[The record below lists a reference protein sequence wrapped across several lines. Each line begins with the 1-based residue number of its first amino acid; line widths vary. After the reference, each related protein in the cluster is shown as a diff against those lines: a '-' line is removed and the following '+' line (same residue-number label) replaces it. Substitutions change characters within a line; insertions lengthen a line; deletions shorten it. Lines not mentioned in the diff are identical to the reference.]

1 MKRIAQPFSA
11 ITVVLLS
18 ATAVIAAITT
28 ANTVSVFEN
37 DFVKT
42 LKEKFQK
49 FHNSVSQDRVY
60 VQTDKTF
67 YKPGET
73 VWFTA
78 YLRDDATLKPSGN
91 SDIIHVELITPK
103 GSTARHYKL
112 VAKNG
117 TAQGDFDLTGYVG
130 GIYKLKAYT
139 QWQKNDEN
147 ALLFE
152 KEITVQSVV
161 MPRFKMKMEFEK
173 KAYGKGD
180 EVVVK
185 LELNTNENKPL
196 ANKKV
201 KFKVQLAGK
210 DLEEKSVTTDAAGKV
225 NLKFNLPKELNTIDG
240 IVNALIDFEGSTES
254 VSRSI
259 PIVLN
264 DIKLEFFPEG
274 GDMVSGM
281 NSRVAF
287 RAVNEFEKAADVEG
301 IIVDSKG
308 AFMQQFS
315 SFHFGMGAF
324 DFVPKAGETY
334 KARITK
340 PEGILKEY
348 NLPEALK
355 AGYVMKANTS
365 ADKISV
371 VVNSFRDETLSVV
384 AQGRGKIHYAKSF
397 NALKGENL
405 LSISTAN
412 FPIGITQL
420 TLFDSKG
427 IARSERLVFVNSQ
440 KQLSISTTTDKQQ
453 YQPREKVS
461 MNIRVTDE
469 EGLPVPGNFSLSVV
483 DDNLLSF
490 ADDKQGNILSKILL
504 EPELKEKVEEAN
516 FYFDRKE
523 AKAEKALDYLL
534 MTSGW
539 RRYTWKQ
546 IEENNIPIVQHNAE
560 KAIVSGAVYDAYAGQ
575 PLSGATVKLKNG
587 NKSTVTNRE
596 GKFTLSGFDISQH
609 NQLEISAPD
618 FTASTQTL
626 YDYTTSGYYYLYN
639 NKHVYRYYDM
649 APAMGVGCGNG
660 MGRAEVKT
668 MKKGVAKQQE
678 DVFNLQ
684 DADMFFEADVAA
696 ADADVAPTEKEK
708 EQKENNETKQDK
720 LEEAKTGD
728 LRAAELMAFD
738 KNMEGQSKVTYYRA
752 KEFPKKKY
760 SAADSTRNH
769 FASTVYWNGNI
780 QTDRNGRAKVE
791 FTTNDL
797 ISSFKTTIEGF
808 GDDGS
813 IGRTEYSFTTNQP
826 FSMDVKVPTELVA
839 GDKLFIPVFLKNTTS
854 SNINGRM
861 VIVSPKQLNIL
872 TKTNDVS
879 IAANETKVIYL
890 EATAT
895 NEIGNGNL
903 EVKFVSGSA
912 NDVFTKEI
920 KVVAKGFPANIS
932 LSGQD
937 LSKEFFINP
946 VNVVPGSMKVTF
958 TAYPNIM
965 SELMSGVDAILRE
978 PYGCFEQTSS
988 SNYPNIMV
996 LQYIK
1001 SMKVDNPQ
1009 LEARAK
1015 KLLDDGYKKLVAFE
1029 TKENGYEWFG
1039 ASPAHEALTA
1049 YGLMEFE
1056 DMKSVYAGVD
1066 QKMVDRTAQL
1076 LLGKR
1081 DGNGGFKKNPK
1092 ALDSFGGADE
1102 DITNCYIVY
1111 ALTEAGRGKEI
1122 EKEIDAAY
1130 KTAKKSNDPYM
1141 LALMAN
1147 ALFNNNDVKR
1157 ADELVN
1163 MLINAQQE
1171 AGSWTGKKHSITRST
1186 GKALQIETTSLVAM
1200 ALMKSQNPNTAS
1212 LTSAIKFLVDS
1223 RSGYGGFGSTQSTIL
1238 ALKALT
1244 QYATFSRKTDEAG
1257 TVEVLMNGVVV
1268 ASKNFE
1274 KGEKNNIVLDGLEK
1288 AIAQGRQKV
1297 EVRYTGCKNAL
1308 PYAMNVS
1315 YSTTLPESSKQC
1327 VVHLETKLNTRAVK
1341 VGETLR
1347 LTATL
1352 KNKTNEGQPMTMAII
1367 GIPAGFSAQPW
1378 QLKELQ
1384 EKGVIDFYEVVG
1396 NNIAC
1401 YYRALAPNAVKQIN
1415 LDLKAELPGE
1425 YEAPASSAYL
1435 YYTNEHKDWVGL
1447 ERVFVT
1453 P

>member
-1 MKRIAQPFSA
+1 MKKLAQPFSA
-11 ITVVLLS
+11 IAVVLFS
-18 ATAVIAAITT
+18 ATAVIAAISS
-28 ANTVSVFEN
+28 ANYISVFESE
-37 DFVKT
+37 FIQA

-49 FHNSVSQDRVY
+49 FHANTPQDRLY

-73 VWFTA
+73 VWFSA
-78 YLRDDATLKPSGN
+78 YLRDDATLKTSSS

-103 GSTARHYKL
+103 GSTARHYKI

-117 TAQGDFDLTGYVG
+117 AAQGDFDLTGYVG

-139 QWQKNDEN
+139 EWQKNDEN

-152 KEITVQSVV
+152 KELTIQSVV
-161 MPRFKMKMEFEK
+161 MPRLKMKLEFEK

-180 EVVVK
+180 EVTTK
-185 LELNTNENKPL
+185 LELNSNENKPL

-201 KFKVQLAGK
+201 KFKAQLAGK
-210 DLEEKSVTTDAAGKV
+210 ELEEKSATTDADGKV
-225 NLKFNLPKELNTIDG
+225 NVKFTLPKELNTVDG

-254 VSRSI
+254 ISRSI

-287 RAVNEFEKAADVEG
+287 RATNEFEKAADVEG
-301 IIVDSKG
+301 VIVDSKG
-308 AFMQQFS
+308 AFVQQFS

-324 DFVPKAGETY
+324 EFVPESGETY

-348 NLPEALK
+348 ELPEALK
-355 AGYVMKANTS
+355 AGFVMKASTS

-371 VVNSFRDETLSVV
+371 TVNSFRNETLSLV

-405 LSISTAN
+405 ISINTAE
-412 FPIGITQL
+412 FPIGIAQL
-420 TLFDSKG
+420 TLFDGKG

-440 KQLSISTTTDKQQ
+440 KQLNISVTTDKQQ
-453 YQPREKVS
+453 YQPREKVTMS
-461 MNIRVTDE
+461 IRVTDE
-469 EGLPVPGNFSLSVV
+469 EGLPLPGNFSLSVV

-516 FYFDRKE
+516 FYFDKKE
-523 AKAEKALDYLL
+523 PKAQKALDYLL

-546 IEENNIPIVQHNAE
+546 IEESNFPVIKFNAE
-560 KAIVSGAVYDAYAGQ
+560 KSIVSGVVYDAYAGQ
-575 PLSGATVKLKNG
+575 PVNGATVKLKNT

-618 FTASTQTL
+618 FSASTQAIS
-626 YDYTTSGYYYLYN
+626 DYTTSAYYYLYN
-639 NKHVYRYYDM
+639 NKYRYYEAVPM
-649 APAMGVGCGNG
+649 AAGAANG
-660 MGRAEVKT
+660 KGMAERKAVKKEAFNNQ
-668 MKKGVAKQQE
+668 MEDAEFVIDAVAEQE
-678 DVFNLQ
+678 IAAVMDVEPVPIEEEDNQ
-684 DADMFFEADVAA
+684 GDV
-696 ADADVAPTEKEK
+696 KEK
-708 EQKENNETKQDK
+708 DMVTT
-720 LEEAKTGD
+720 KTGD
-728 LRAAELMAFD
+728 LRDAAFKAFD
-738 KNMEGQSKVTYYRA
+738 KNAEQQSKITYYRA
-752 KEFPKKKY
+752 KEFPKKQY
-760 SAADSTRNH
+760 TATDSIRND
-769 FASTVYWNGNI
+769 FATTVYWNGNVL
-780 QTDRNGRAKVE
+780 TDRNGRAKVE
-791 FTTNDL
+791 FVTNDL
-797 ISSFKTTIEGF
+797 ISSYKTTIEGF

-813 IGRTEYSFTTNQP
+813 VGRTEYSFTTNQP
-826 FSMDVKVPTELVA
+826 FSMDVKLPPELVA
-839 GDKLFIPVFLKNTTS
+839 GDKIFIPVFLKNSTS
-854 SNINGRM
+854 SHVNGRM
-861 VIVSPKQLNIL
+861 VVTSPKQLNIL
-872 TKTNDVS
+872 SKVGDVT

-890 EATAT
+890 EAVAT
-895 NEIGNGNL
+895 NEIGNGKL
-903 EVKFVSGSA
+903 EVKFISGTA
-912 NDVFTKEI
+912 NYAFAKDIT
-920 KVVAKGFPANIS
+920 VVAKGFPANIS

-996 LQYIK
+996 MQYMK
-1001 SMKVDNPQ
+1001 TMKVDNPQ
-1009 LEARAK
+1009 LETRAK

-1056 DMKSVYAGVD
+1056 DMKSVYTGVD
-1066 QKMVDRTAQL
+1066 QKMIDRTAKL
-1076 LLGKR
+1076 LLDKR
-1081 DGNGGFKKNPK
+1081 DGNGGFKKNPRE
-1092 ALDSFGGADE
+1092 LDSFGGADE

-1111 ALTEAGRGKEI
+1111 ALTEAGRSKEI

-1147 ALFNNNDVKR
+1147 ALYNSNDTKR
-1157 ADELVN
+1157 GDELVN
-1163 MLINAQQE
+1163 MLINLQQE

-1200 ALMKSQNPNTAS
+1200 AIMKAQNPNVAS
-1212 LTSAIKFLVDS
+1212 LTSAIKSIVDS

-1244 QYATFSRKTDEAG
+1244 QYASFSRKTDEAG
-1257 TVEVLMNGVVV
+1257 TVEVLVNGTVV
-1268 ASKNFE
+1268 ASKSFE
-1274 KGEKNNIVLDGLEK
+1274 KGERNSIVLDGLERT
-1288 AIAQGRQKV
+1288 IAQGKQKV
-1297 EVRYTGCKNAL
+1297 EVRFSGCKNAL

-1327 VVHLETKLNTRAVK
+1327 VVNLETKLSTRAVK

-1352 KNKTNEGQPMTMAII
+1352 KNKTAEDQPMTMAII

-1384 EKGVIDFYEVVG
+1384 EKGVIDFYEVAG
-1396 NNIAC
+1396 NNFAC

-1425 YEAPASSAYL
+1425 YEAPAASVYL
-1435 YYTNEHKDWVGL
+1435 YYTNEHKHWVGL
-1447 ERVFVT
+1447 DRVFVT

>member
-1 MKRIAQPFSA
+1 MKKFAHPISA
-11 ITVVLLS
+11 VVVVIFS
-18 ATAVIAAITT
+18 ATAVLAAIAS
-28 ANTVSVFEN
+28 ANYVAVFES
-37 DFVKT
+37 DLAKT

-49 FHNSVSQDRVY
+49 FYNNISQDVVY
-60 VQTDKTF
+60 VQTDKSL

-73 VWFTA
+73 VWFSA
-78 YLRDDATLKPSGN
+78 YLRDNATLKPSSN

-103 GSTARHYKL
+103 GSTAKHYKM

-117 TAQGDFDLTGYVG
+117 AAQGDFDLSGYVG

-139 QWQKNDEN
+139 EWQKNDES
-147 ALLFE
+147 ALMFE
-152 KEITVQSVV
+152 KEITIQSVV
-161 MPRFKMKMEFEK
+161 MPRLKMKVDFEK

-180 EVVVK
+180 EVVAK

-196 ANKKV
+196 ANHKV
-201 KFKVQLAGK
+201 KFKAQLAGK
-210 DLEEKSVTTDAAGKV
+210 DWEEKSVTTDAEGKV
-225 NLKFNLPKELNTIDG
+225 KLKFTLPKELNTIDG

-254 VSRSI
+254 ISRSI
-259 PIVLN
+259 PIILN

-281 NSRVAF
+281 NSRIAF
-287 RAVNEFEKAADVEG
+287 HATNEFEKAADVEG
-301 IIVDSKG
+301 VIVDSKG
-308 AFMQQFS
+308 DFVQQFS
-315 SFHFGMGAF
+315 SFHFGTGAVEF
-324 DFVPKAGETY
+324 IPKAGEIY

-348 NLPEALK
+348 ELPEALK
-355 AGYVMKANTS
+355 AGFVIKAIAS
-365 ADKISV
+365 ANKISV
-371 VVNSFRDETLSVV
+371 TVNSFRDETLSLV
-384 AQGRGKIHYAKSF
+384 AQGRGKIYYAKSF
-397 NALKGENL
+397 AATKGENL
-405 LSISTAN
+405 VSINTTE

-427 IARSERLVFVNSQ
+427 IARCERLVFVNSQ
-440 KQLSISTTTDKQQ
+440 KQLNISVTTDKQQ
-453 YQPREKVS
+453 YQPREKVT

-469 EGLPVPGNFSLSVV
+469 EGLPLPGNFSLSVV

-516 FYFDRKE
+516 FYFDKRE

-546 IEENNIPIVQHNAE
+546 IEESNFPVVKFNAE
-560 KAIVSGAVYDAYAGQ
+560 KAVLSGVVYDAYAGE
-575 PLSGATVKLKNG
+575 PVNGAIVKLKNT
-587 NKSTVTNRE
+587 NKSAFTNRE
-596 GKFTLSGFDISQH
+596 GKFTLTGFDISQY

-618 FTASTQTL
+618 FSASTQTVS
-626 YDYTTSGYYYLYN
+626 DYTSSAYYYLYN
-639 NKHVYRYYDM
+639 NKYRYYEAVPM
-649 APAMGVGCGNG
+649 AAGAANG
-660 MGRAEVKT
+660 KGLAERKAVKKEAFNNQ
-668 MKKGVAKQQE
+668 MEDAEFAVDVVAE
-678 DVFNLQ
+678 
-684 DADMFFEADVAA
+684 EEVAA
-696 ADADVAPTEKEK
+696 AMDVEPVPIEEEGSEEDVKEK
-708 EQKENNETKQDK
+708 DMVAT
-720 LEEAKTGD
+720 KTGD
-728 LRAAELMAFD
+728 LRDAAFKAFD
-738 KNMEGQSKVTYYRA
+738 KNAEQQNKITYYRA
-752 KEFPKKKY
+752 KEFPKRQY
-760 SAADSTRNH
+760 TAEDSTRSD
-769 FASTVYWNGNI
+769 FASTVYWNGNV
-780 QTDRNGRAKVE
+780 QTDRNGRARVE
-791 FTTNDL
+791 FVTNDL
-797 ISSFKTTIEGF
+797 ISSFKTTVEGF

-813 IGRTEYSFTTNQP
+813 VGRTEYSFTTNQP
-826 FSMDVKVPTELVA
+826 FSIDVKVPAELVA

-854 SNINGRM
+854 SEVNGRM
-861 VIVSPKQLNIL
+861 VITSPKQLNIL
-872 TKTNDVS
+872 SKVNDVTVT
-879 IAANETKVIYL
+879 ANETKVMYL
-890 EATAT
+890 EAVAT
-895 NEIGNGNL
+895 NQTGDGKL
-903 EVKFVSGSA
+903 EVKFISGTA
-912 NDVFTKEI
+912 NDAFTKTI
-920 KVVAKGFPANIS
+920 TVAAKGFPANIS

-988 SNYPNIMV
+988 SNYPNIMIM
-996 LQYIK
+996 QYIK
-1001 SMKVDNPQ
+1001 TMKVDNPQ

-1056 DMKSVYAGVD
+1056 DMKTVYTGVD
-1066 QKMVDRTAQL
+1066 QKMIDRTAKL
-1076 LLGKR
+1076 LLDKR
-1081 DGNGGFKKNPK
+1081 DGNGGFKKNPR

-1122 EKEIDAAY
+1122 EKEIDAVY
-1130 KTAKKSNDPYM
+1130 KVAKKSNDPYM
-1141 LALMAN
+1141 LALIAN
-1147 ALFNNNDVKR
+1147 ALYNNSDTKR
-1157 ADELVN
+1157 GDELVN
-1163 MLINAQQE
+1163 MLINLQQE
-1171 AGSWTGKKHSITRST
+1171 AGSWTGRKHSITRST
-1186 GKALQIETTSLVAM
+1186 GKALQIETTALVAM
-1200 ALMKSQNPNTAS
+1200 AIMKSQSPNVAS
-1212 LTSAIKFLVDS
+1212 LTSAIKSIVDS

-1244 QYATFSRKTDEAG
+1244 QYASFSRKTDEAG
-1257 TVEVLMNGVVV
+1257 TVEVLVNGAVV

-1288 AIAQGRQKV
+1288 DLLHGKQKV
-1297 EVRYTGCKNAL
+1297 EVRFTGCKNAL

-1327 VVHLETKLNTRAVK
+1327 VVNLETKLSKRAVK
-1341 VGETLR
+1341 VGETIR

-1352 KNKTNEGQPMTMAII
+1352 KNKTAEGQPMTMAII

-1384 EKGVIDFYEVVG
+1384 EKGIIDFYEVSG

-1401 YYRALAPNAVKQIN
+1401 YYRTLVPGAIKQIN

-1425 YEAPASSAYL
+1425 YEAPAASAYL
-1435 YYTNEHKDWVGL
+1435 YYTNEHKHWVGL

>member
-1 MKRIAQPFSA
+1 MKKFAQPFSA

-18 ATAVIAAITT
+18 ATAVIAAITS
-28 ANTVSVFEN
+28 ANYVSVFES

-49 FHNSVSQDRVY
+49 FHHTNSQDRIY
-60 VQTDKTF
+60 VQTDKSF

-73 VWFTA
+73 VWFAA

-139 QWQKNDEN
+139 EWQKNDEN

-161 MPRFKMKMEFEK
+161 MPRLKMKLDFEK

-180 EVVVK
+180 EVVAK

-201 KFKVQLAGK
+201 KFKAQLAGK
-210 DLEEKSVTTDAAGKV
+210 AFEEKTVTTDASGKV
-225 NLKFNLPKELNTIDG
+225 NVKFALPKELNTVDG

-254 VSRSI
+254 ISRSI

-274 GDMVSGM
+274 GDMVSGV
-281 NSRVAF
+281 NNRIAF
-287 RAVNEFEKAADVEG
+287 RATNEFEKAADVEG

-308 AFMQQFS
+308 VFVQQFS
-315 SFHFGMGAF
+315 SFHLGMGAF
-324 DFVPKAGETY
+324 EFVPKNGETY

-348 NLPEALK
+348 ELPEALK
-355 AGYVMKANTS
+355 AGFVMKATPYT
-365 ADKISV
+365 DKISV
-371 VVNSFRDETLSVV
+371 TVNSFRNEMLSLI
-384 AQGRGKIHYAKSF
+384 AQCRGKIYYAKSF
-397 NALKGENL
+397 NAVRGENVIT
-405 LSISTAN
+405 ISTSD

-427 IARSERLVFVNSQ
+427 IARSERLVFANNN
-440 KQLSISTTTDKQQ
+440 KQLHISVTTDKQQ
-453 YQPREKVS
+453 YQPREKVT

-516 FYFDRKE
+516 FYFDKKE
-523 AKAEKALDYLL
+523 PKAEKALDYLL
-534 MTSGW
+534 MTNGW

-546 IEENNIPIVQHNAE
+546 IEENSFAAVKFNAE
-560 KAIVSGAVYDAYAGQ
+560 KALLSGVVYDAYSGR
-575 PLSGATVKLKNG
+575 PLSGATVKLKNT
-587 NKSTVTNRE
+587 NNSAVTNGE
-596 GKFTLSGFDISQH
+596 GKFTLSGFDIAQH
-609 NQLEISAPD
+609 NQLEITALD
-618 FTASTQTL
+618 FSPLTQTIS
-626 YDYTTSGYYYLYN
+626 DYTSSASYYLYN
-639 NKHVYRYYDM
+639 NKYRYYEAVPM
-649 APAMGVGCGNG
+649 TLGAAHGKG
-660 MGRAEVKT
+660 MVEKKAVK
-668 MKKGVAKQQE
+668 KEA
-678 DVFNLQ
+678 FNNE
-684 DADMFFEADVAA
+684 M
-696 ADADVAPTEKEK
+696 ADAEFVIDVVAQEEVTPAIDVEPEPI
-708 EQKENNETKQDK
+708 EDMDNEGNVKAKDMVA
-720 LEEAKTGD
+720 AKTGD
-728 LRAAELMAFD
+728 LRDAAFKAFD
-738 KNMEGQSKVTYYRA
+738 KNAGQQNKITYYRA
-752 KEFPKKKY
+752 KEFPKRKY
-760 SAADSTRNH
+760 NTTDSTRSD
-769 FASTVYWNGNI
+769 FASTVYWNGNL

-791 FTTNDL
+791 FVTNDL
-797 ISSFKTTIEGF
+797 ISSFKTIVEGF

-813 IGRTEYSFTTNQP
+813 IGRTEYSFTTNQT
-826 FSMDVKVPTELVA
+826 FSMDVKVPNELVA

-854 SNINGRM
+854 SNVNGRM
-861 VIVSPKQLNIL
+861 VITAPKQLNVLSKVGDI
-872 TKTNDVS
+872 TVT
-879 IAANETKVIYL
+879 ANETKVVYL
-890 EATAT
+890 EAVAS
-895 NEIGNGNL
+895 NQIGDGKL
-903 EVKFVSGSA
+903 EVKFISGTA
-912 NDVFTKEI
+912 NDAFTKNI
-920 KVVAKGFPANIS
+920 TVVAKGFPANIS

-996 LQYIK
+996 LQYLK
-1001 SMKVDNPQ
+1001 SMKMDNPQ

-1015 KLLDDGYKKLVAFE
+1015 KLLDEGYKKLVAFE

-1039 ASPAHEALTA
+1039 ATPAHEALTA
-1049 YGLMEFE
+1049 YGLIEFE

-1066 QKMVDRTAQL
+1066 QKMLDRTAKL
-1076 LLGKR
+1076 LLDKR
-1081 DGNGGFKKNPK
+1081 DGNGGFKKNPR

-1122 EKEIDAAY
+1122 EKEIEVAY

-1141 LALMAN
+1141 IALMAN
-1147 ALFNNNDVKR
+1147 ALYNSNDVKR

-1163 MLINAQQE
+1163 MLINLQQE
-1171 AGSWTGKKHSITRST
+1171 AGSWIGKKHSITRST

-1200 ALMKSQNPNTAS
+1200 ALMKSNSPNVAS
-1212 LTSAIKFLVDS
+1212 LTSAIKSIVCS

-1244 QYATFSRKTDEAG
+1244 QYASFSRKTDEAG
-1257 TVEVLMNGVVV
+1257 TVEVLVNGVVV

-1288 AIAQGRQKV
+1288 TIVQGKQKV
-1297 EVRYTGCKNAL
+1297 EVRFAGCKTAL
-1308 PYAMNVS
+1308 PYAMNIS
-1315 YSTTLPESSKQC
+1315 YNSTLPESSKQC
-1327 VVHLETKLNTRAVK
+1327 VVNLETKLNTRAVK

-1352 KNKTNEGQPMTMAII
+1352 KNITAEGQPMTMAII
-1367 GIPAGFSAQPW
+1367 GIPAGFSTQPW

-1435 YYTNEHKDWVGL
+1435 YYTNEHKKWVGL
-1447 ERVFVT
+1447 ERVFVN

>member
-1 MKRIAQPFSA
+1 MKKFAQPISA
-11 ITVVLLS
+11 IAVVLFS
-18 ATAVIAAITT
+18 ATAVLAAI
-28 ANTVSVFEN
+28 VSTNYVAVF
-37 DFVKT
+37 DSDLVKS

-49 FHNSVSQDRVY
+49 FHNTISQDRVY
-60 VQTDKTF
+60 VQTDKSF
-67 YKPGET
+67 YKPGEM
-73 VWFTA
+73 VWFSA
-78 YLRDDATLKPSGN
+78 YLRDDATLKPSSN

-103 GSTARHYKL
+103 GSTAKHYKV

-117 TAQGDFDLTGYVG
+117 VAQGDFDLTGYVG

-139 QWQKNDEN
+139 EWQKNDED

-152 KEITVQSVV
+152 KEITIQNVV
-161 MPRFKMKMEFEK
+161 MPRLKMKLDFEK

-180 EVVVK
+180 DVVAK

-201 KFKVQLAGK
+201 KLKAQLAGK
-210 DLEEKSVTTDAAGKV
+210 DLEEKSVTTDAVGKV
-225 NLKFNLPKELNTIDG
+225 NLKFTLPKELNTTDG

-254 VSRSI
+254 ISRSI

-264 DIKLEFFPEG
+264 DINLEFFPEG

-281 NSRVAF
+281 NSRIAF
-287 RAVNEFEKAADVEG
+287 RATNEFEKAADVEG
-301 IIVDSKG
+301 VIVDSKG
-308 AFMQQFS
+308 AFVQQFS
-315 SFHFGMGAF
+315 SFHFGMGAVEF
-324 DFVPKAGETY
+324 IPKAGETY

-348 NLPEALK
+348 ELPEALK
-355 AGYVMKANTS
+355 AGFVMKANAST
-365 ADKISV
+365 DKISV
-371 VVNSFRDETLSVV
+371 TINSFRDENLSLV

-397 NALKGENL
+397 AATKGENL
-405 LSISTAN
+405 VSINTAE
-412 FPIGITQL
+412 FPIGIAQL

-427 IARSERLVFVNSQ
+427 IVRSERLVFVNSQ
-440 KQLSISTTTDKQQ
+440 KQFNISVTTDKKQ
-453 YQPREKVS
+453 YQPREKVT

-469 EGLPVPGNFSLSVV
+469 EGLPLPGNFSLSVV

-516 FYFDRKE
+516 FYFDKKE
-523 AKAEKALDYLL
+523 PKAQKALDYLL

-546 IEENNIPIVQHNAE
+546 IEENNFPVVKFNAE
-560 KAIVSGAVYDAYAGQ
+560 KAILSGVVYDAYAGQ
-575 PLSGATVKLKNG
+575 PVNGAIVKLKNT
-587 NKSTVTNRE
+587 NKSAITNRE
-596 GKFTLSGFDISQH
+596 GKFTLSGFDVSQH
-609 NQLEISAPD
+609 NQLEISATG
-618 FTASTQTL
+618 FSASTQTITE
-626 YDYTTSGYYYLYN
+626 YTTSANYYLYN
-639 NKHVYRYYDM
+639 NKYRYYEAVPM
-649 APAMGVGCGNG
+649 AAGAANGKGMAERKAVKKEAFNNEMEDAEFAMDVV
-660 MGRAEVKT
+660 AE
-668 MKKGVAKQQE
+668 E
-678 DVFNLQ
+678 
-684 DADMFFEADVAA
+684 EVAA
-696 ADADVAPTEKEK
+696 AIDVEPVPVEDMDAEGDLTEKDIVA
-708 EQKENNETKQDK
+708 TKTD
-720 LEEAKTGD
+720 D
-728 LRAAELMAFD
+728 LRDAAFKAFD
-738 KNMEGQSKVTYYRA
+738 KNAELQNTITYYRA
-752 KEFPKKKY
+752 KEFPKKQY
-760 SAADSTRNH
+760 TTADSTRSD
-769 FASTVYWNGNI
+769 FVSTVYWSGNL

-791 FTTNDL
+791 FVTNDL

-813 IGRTEYSFTTNQP
+813 VGRAEYSFTTNQP

-839 GDKLFIPVFLKNTTS
+839 GDKVFIPVFLKNTTS
-854 SNINGRM
+854 SEVNGRM
-861 VIVSPKQLNIL
+861 AIVSPKQLNIL
-872 TKTNDVS
+872 SKVGDVTV
-879 IAANETKVIYL
+879 AANETKVMYL
-890 EATAT
+890 EAVAT
-895 NEIGNGNL
+895 NQIGDGKL
-903 EVKFVSGSA
+903 EVKFVSGTA
-912 NDVFTKEI
+912 TDAFTKNI
-920 KVVAKGFPANIS
+920 TVVAKGFPANIS

-996 LQYIK
+996 MQYIK
-1001 SMKVDNPQ
+1001 TMKVDNPQ

-1056 DMKSVYAGVD
+1056 DMKTVYANVD
-1066 QKMVDRTAQL
+1066 QKMIDRTAKL
-1076 LLGKR
+1076 LLDKR
-1081 DGNGGFKKNPK
+1081 DGNGGFKKNPR

-1147 ALFNNNDVKR
+1147 ALYNNSDAKR

-1163 MLINAQQE
+1163 MLINLQQE

-1186 GKALQIETTSLVAM
+1186 GKALQIETTALVAM
-1200 ALMKSQNPNTAS
+1200 AIMKSAGPNVAS
-1212 LTSAIKFLVDS
+1212 LTSAIKSIVDS

-1244 QYATFSRKTDEAG
+1244 QYASFSRKTDEAG
-1257 TVEVLMNGVVV
+1257 TVEVLVNGNVV

-1288 AIAQGRQKV
+1288 AIVQGKQKV
-1297 EVRYTGCKNAL
+1297 DVRFKGCKNAL

-1327 VVHLETKLNTRAVK
+1327 VVDLETKLSTRAAK
-1341 VGETLR
+1341 VGETIR

-1352 KNKTNEGQPMTMAII
+1352 KNKTAEGQPMTMAII
-1367 GIPAGFSAQPW
+1367 GIPAGFTAQPW

-1384 EKGVIDFYEVVG
+1384 EKGVIDFYEVSG

-1415 LDLKAELPGE
+1415 LDLKAELSGE
-1425 YEAPASSAYL
+1425 YEAPAASAYL
-1435 YYTNEHKDWVGL
+1435 YYTNEHKHWMGL
-1447 ERVFVT
+1447 GRVFVT